1 MKFGITIRTAD
12 RSDRDALRALQ
23 ALSLRTLAA
32 PYYDSAALEA
42 FIAMGTMYDALL
54 DDGTFFA
61 VHDGAVLIGC
71 GGWSS
76 RIPDYAK
83 FTKDAVPGQEDA
95 TVRSVFVHPD
105 WVRRGIGRRIM
116 EKVEADIARAGFD
129 QASLLSA
136 FSGVPLYRR
145 LGWRSGDAVTL
156 ELPGGFKL
164 AGIEMH
170 KRLAPGADAD
180 AGMNAAAA

>member
-1 MKFGITIRTAD
+1 MTSGITIRTAD

-54 DDGTFFA
+54 DGGTFFA
-61 VHDGAVLIGC
+61 VHEGAVLIGC

-76 RIPDYAK
+76 RMPDYAK
-83 FTKDAVPGQEDA
+83 FAKDAVPGQKDA

-105 WVRRGIGRRIM
+105 WGRRGIGRRIM

-129 QASLLSA
+129 QARLLA
-136 FSGVPLYRR
+136 ALSGVPLYRQ
-145 LGWRSGDAVTL
+145 LGWRSGETVTL
-156 ELPGGFKL
+156 ELPGAFKL
-164 AGIEMH
+164 AGIEMS
-170 KRLAPGADAD
+170 KRLTPGPD